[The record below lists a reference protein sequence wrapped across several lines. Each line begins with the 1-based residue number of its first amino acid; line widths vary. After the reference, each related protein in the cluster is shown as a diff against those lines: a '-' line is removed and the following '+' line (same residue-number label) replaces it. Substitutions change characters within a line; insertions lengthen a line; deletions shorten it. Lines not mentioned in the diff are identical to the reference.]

1 MTRRLSSPR
10 GLVLLAL
17 PALLLVALPMVAVAW
32 RTPWS
37 GFWSAVSDESSRTA
51 ITLSLRTSLIATLL
65 ALIFG
70 TPLAWFLAN
79 ARFPGRSFVRSLCVL
94 PMVLPPVVGGVALLY
109 AFGRRGLLGSVLD
122 DWFGVRLAFS
132 ETAAVLAEFFVAAP
146 FFVVVMESAFESI
159 DHRLVGTARTFGAG
173 SWRMFFSVTVP
184 MVRTSLVAGLVL
196 TWARA
201 IGEFGATITFAGN
214 TPGRTQT
221 VPLAVYSALESGSDS
236 ALALSMLM
244 MVVSLVVLV
253 ALRNRWVG
261 PFKRGGA

>member
-1 MTRRLSSPR
+1 ML
-10 GLVLLAL
+10 
-17 PALLLVALPMVAVAW
+17 
-32 RTPWS
+32 
-37 GFWSAVSDESSRTA
+37 F
-51 ITLSLRTSLIATLL
+51 
-65 ALIFG
+65 
-70 TPLAWFLAN
+70 
-79 ARFPGRSFVRSLCVL
+79 RS
-94 PMVLPPVVGGVALLY
+94 
-109 AFGRRGLLGSVLD
+109 
-122 DWFGVRLAFS
+122 
-132 ETAAVLAEFFVAAP
+132 
-146 FFVVVMESAFESI
+146 
-159 DHRLVGTARTFGAG
+159 
-173 SWRMFFSVTVP
+173 
-184 MVRTSLVAGLVL
+184 L